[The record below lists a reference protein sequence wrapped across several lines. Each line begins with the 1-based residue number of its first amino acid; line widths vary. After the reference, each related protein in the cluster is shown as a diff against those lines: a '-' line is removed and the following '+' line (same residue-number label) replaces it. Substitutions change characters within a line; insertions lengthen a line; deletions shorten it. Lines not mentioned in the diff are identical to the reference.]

1 MKSEQ
6 VLVYRAITT
15 IAVGVA
21 FFVLGCA
28 PRLVVEKP
36 IEKPIEKPVEK
47 LVEKPV
53 EKPIEKPIEKPV
65 EKLVEKPPEKPPLF
79 TLKEPTPEFFDM
91 AESHFK
97 QGKYSKALKEYSIY
111 LEQHP
116 RGEKSRIALYR
127 IGTINYNEH
136 LYEEALPVFKRITMD
151 YPDHPELPKVK
162 LDIVD
167 VYYRLGDYDMSLVEA
182 SEWIESYPDNPL
194 YGEVLFLMGRNFRAK
209 ADNPQAFLY
218 WINAAGFDYG
228 GYDVPDR
235 RDEIERRII
244 GLINTSR
251 IEELKAMA
259 GYAAGYAAEYAAEYP
274 LEYALEFLEEY
285 PAGNN
290 YSPHIYHQM
299 VSVYL
304 EENILDEAKEAAMS
318 LIRSTSEEYWVSIG
332 RQILERIE
340 KELSVKEGVIGCLL
354 PLSGPFA
361 IYGQEILNGI
371 QLGMDI
377 FNQSAGEKRIE
388 LIIKDTRGEA
398 EEAVLGVE
406 ELAKKERAIAII
418 GPLTSKSAI
427 AAARKAQ
434 ELEIPIITLTQRE
447 GITDE
452 GEMVF
457 RNFLTPSKA
466 IASLLS
472 KAIGE
477 IELRRFAILYPDT
490 PYGRFFMNLFWD
502 GVDEMGG
509 EIRAV
514 ESYQPDDTDFA
525 IEIKKM
531 VGLHYPR
538 PESVVQMLK
547 EKKLA
552 EAKENPEE
560 SEESEEEQGEGEEAE
575 EKEDEEEEPEP
586 IVDFDAIFIPDNYQ
600 QVALIAPQFPF
611 YGIFNVHFLG
621 TSLWQSPELIKMA
634 GDYVQRAIFPSG
646 FFKKSKSDTVR
657 EFVKAYKQN
666 FDSEPGILAANGY
679 DTICF
684 LKNLVAK
691 GTIRTRKNFREEIF
705 QYDDFY
711 GVTGTITFDHQ
722 GEVEKDPVLLTI
734 TGKHLHILP

>member
-1 MKSEQ
+1 VITDR

-15 IAVGVA
+15 IAVGIA
-21 FFVLGCA
+21 FFILGCA

-36 IEKPIEKPVEK
+36 IEKPIEEPVEK
-47 LVEKPV
+47 IV
-53 EKPIEKPIEKPV
+53 
-65 EKLVEKPPEKPPLF
+65 EKPPLF
-79 TLKEPTPEFFDM
+79 TLKELTLDFFAM

-97 QGKYSKALKEYSIY
+97 KGMNKKALKEYSIY

-136 LYEEALPVFKRITMD
+136 VYEEALPVFKRITMD
-151 YPDHPELPKVK
+151 YPDHPDLPKVK

-194 YGEVLFLMGRNFRAK
+194 YGEVLFLMGRSFRAK

-218 WINAAGFDYG
+218 WINAAGFAYG

-235 RDEIERRII
+235 RDEIENRII
-244 GLINTSR
+244 GLIKTSR

-259 GYAAGYAAEYAAEYP
+259 EYTADYP
-274 LEYALEFLEEY
+274 LEYPEEY
-285 PAGNN
+285 PEEYSAGIN
-290 YSPHIYHQM
+290 YSPFIYHQM
-299 VSVYL
+299 ASVFL
-304 EENILDEAKEAAMS
+304 EENTLDEAKEAATS
-318 LIRSTSEEYWVSIG
+318 LIRSTPEDYWVSIG

-361 IYGQEILNGI
+361 IYGQETLNGI

-377 FNQSAGEKRIE
+377 FNQSAGGKQIE
-388 LIIKDTRGEA
+388 LIIRDTRGEA

-406 ELAKKERAIAII
+406 ELANEERVIAII

-427 AAARKAQ
+427 TAARKAQ
-434 ELEIPIITLTQRE
+434 ELEIPIITLTLRE

-457 RNFLTPSKA
+457 RNFLTPSKE
-466 IASLLS
+466 IESLLS
-472 KAIGE
+472 KAVWE
-477 IELRRFAILYPDT
+477 IELRRFAIFYPDT

-502 GVDEMGG
+502 RVDEMGG

-514 ESYQPDDTDFA
+514 ESYNPDETDFA
-525 IEIKKM
+525 VEIKRM

-547 EKKLA
+547 EQKMA
-552 EAKENPEE
+552 EAKKNPEE
-560 SEESEEEQGEGEEAE
+560 SADPEEEQGEGEEAE
-575 EKEDEEEEPEP
+575 EDEPEP

-611 YGIFNVHFLG
+611 YSIFNVQFLG
-621 TSLWQSPELIKMA
+621 TSLWQSPELINDA
-634 GDYVQRAIFPSG
+634 GEYVQRAIFPSG
-646 FFKKSKSDTVR
+646 FFKTSESPTVR
-657 EFVKAYKQN
+657 EFVKAYEQN

-691 GTIRTRKNFREEIF
+691 GTIRTRKDFREEIF

-711 GVTGTITFDHQ
+711 GVTGAIAFDYQ
-722 GEVEKDPVLLTI
+722 GEVEKDPILLTI
-734 TGKHLHILP
+734 TGKNLHILP

>member
-1 MKSEQ
+1 
-6 VLVYRAITT
+6 
-15 IAVGVA
+15 
-21 FFVLGCA
+21 
-28 PRLVVEKP
+28 
-36 IEKPIEKPVEK
+36 
-47 LVEKPV
+47 
-53 EKPIEKPIEKPV
+53 
-65 EKLVEKPPEKPPLF
+65 
-79 TLKEPTPEFFDM
+79 
-91 AESHFK
+91 
-97 QGKYSKALKEYSIY
+97 
-111 LEQHP
+111 
-116 RGEKSRIALYR
+116 
-127 IGTINYNEH
+127 
-136 LYEEALPVFKRITMD
+136 
-151 YPDHPELPKVK
+151 
-162 LDIVD
+162 
-167 VYYRLGDYDMSLVEA
+167 
-182 SEWIESYPDNPL
+182 
-194 YGEVLFLMGRNFRAK
+194 
-209 ADNPQAFLY
+209 
-218 WINAAGFDYG
+218 
-228 GYDVPDR
+228 
-235 RDEIERRII
+235 
-244 GLINTSR
+244 

-259 GYAAGYAAEYAAEYP
+259 EYAAGYAAEYA
-274 LEYALEFLEEY
+274 LEYAAQYVAEYVAEYAEEY
-285 PAGNN
+285 SAGNN

-299 VSVYL
+299 ASVFL
-304 EENILDEAKEAAMS
+304 EENTLDKAKEAAMS
-318 LIRSTSEEYWVSIG
+318 LIRSTPQEYWVSIG

-361 IYGQEILNGI
+361 IYGQETLNGI

-388 LIIKDTRGEA
+388 LIIRDTRGEA

-406 ELAKKERAIAII
+406 ELANEARVIAII

-457 RNFLTPSKA
+457 RNFLIPSKA

-514 ESYQPDDTDFA
+514 ESYNPDDTDFA
-525 IEIKKM
+525 VEIKKM

-547 EKKLA
+547 EQKIA
-552 EAKENPEE
+552 EAEVNPED
-560 SEESEEEQGEGEEAE
+560 SEDPEEGQGEGEEAE
-575 EKEDEEEEPEP
+575 EKDDEEEPEP
-586 IVDFDAIFIPDNYQ
+586 IVDFDAIFIPDNYE
-600 QVALIAPQFPF
+600 QVALIAPHFPF
-611 YGIFNVHFLG
+611 NSIFNVPFLG
-621 TSLWQSPELIKMA
+621 TSAWQSPELIKIA

-646 FFKKSKSDTVR
+646 FFKESKSDTVR
-657 EFVKAYKQN
+657 EFVEAYKKN

-691 GTIRTRKNFREEIF
+691 GTIRTRKDFREEIF
-705 QYDDFY
+705 QYDDYY